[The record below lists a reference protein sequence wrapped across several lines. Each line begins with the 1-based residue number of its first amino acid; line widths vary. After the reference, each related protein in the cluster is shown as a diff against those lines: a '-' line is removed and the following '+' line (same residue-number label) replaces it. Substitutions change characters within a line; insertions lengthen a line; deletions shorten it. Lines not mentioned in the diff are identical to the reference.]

1 MNYVIVSPRVGTPG
15 ERFQPSQGINVEALL
30 AGGFIEEVSTPKPK
44 PTPKVKKSTK
54 EN

>member
-15 ERFQPSQGINVEALL
+15 EPFEPRPGTNVEALL